1 NAKSEIRNPKQAP
14 NPNERFSK
22 PNQSAHRG
30 RLGFEDLLLC
40 SLEFVSDFGFRISD
54 FGSCPPLLPKR
65 RCPAE
70 ENVGKD
76 QCSSGEGRGEGSIA
90 AQHVRFLWC
99 FIIVRCSAN
108 ILRGFSKG
116 DLDAAE
122 NDPFI
127 LCGDCSALITPA
139 CKISLLVVQC
149 QFNIPVQIPIHV

>member
-1 NAKSEIRNPKQAP
+1 MSWASHTPHPGSLPVEGLSMAHIFSAGHRCPARTNPKSETRNPKQAP
-14 NPNERFSK
+14 NSNDKFSK
-22 PNQSAHRG
+22 PDQLARP
-30 RLGFEDLLLC
+30 RLLGFADLLLC

-90 AQHVRFLWC
+90 AQHVRFLCC

-116 DLDAAE
+116 DL
-122 NDPFI
+122 
-127 LCGDCSALITPA
+127 
-139 CKISLLVVQC
+139 
-149 QFNIPVQIPIHV
+149 